1 MITVFLSPLV
11 SKALR
16 RTKTSINQLVEGLL
30 GQSFLDT
37 LPARLMGDRAYD
49 SDRLDRDLARE
60 DTLER
65 DAVKNWQSRLLVK
78 LLVAKWQT
86 RQ

>member
-1 MITVFLSPLV
+1 LSKG
-11 SKALR
+11 SSGK
-16 RTKTSINQLVEGLL
+16 
-30 GQSFLDT
+30 SFLDT

-65 DAVKNWQSRLLVK
+65 DAVKIGSLVY
-78 LLVAKWQT
+78 
-86 RQ
+86 